1 MSLSSL
7 AIRYAT
13 IRALKGRTYAGAN
26 VFDSQI
32 EPLNLIGKDGKD
44 FAVIVTTDDDDVKIT
59 GRDLIAGDH
68 QLELVIEVVATARL
82 TVKTEDGESEEAL
95 TIPATDAGLEASL
108 NLIGWQ
114 IARALSADGGEW
126 GDLWRG
132 LVMRVHS
139 ISSRRGADE
148 ANGIRY
154 AARQYV
160 YKIDHI
166 AEPEPG
172 ITPAGGDLWARAIAM
187 LKADPEFG
195 AIGKIIENTV
205 TANEPEPWERIRAS
219 LGLANDASGHFSE
232 WPFVPEDVSKLHE
245 IETTDGWLLDKD
257 TAEGGDGPEKA

>member
-1 MSLSSL
+1 MSLVSL
-7 AIRYAT
+7 AVRYAT
-13 IRALKGRTYAGAN
+13 IRALKGRTYAGEN
-26 VFDSQI
+26 VFDSKI
-32 EPLNLIGKDGKD
+32 EPINLVAENGAD
-44 FAVIVTTDDDDVKIT
+44 FAIVVTTDDDDVKIE

-68 QLELVIEVVATARL
+68 QLELVIEVAATAKL
-82 TVKTEDGESEEAL
+82 TVKTDEGEDAEAL

-114 IARALSADGGEW
+114 IARALSASGGVW
-126 GDLWRG
+126 GDLWRS
-132 LVMRVHS
+132 LVMKVHS

-148 ANGIRY
+148 ANGVRY

-172 ITPAGGDLWARAIAM
+172 IAPAAGDLWARAITM

-195 AIGKIIENTV
+195 AIGRIIENTI
-205 TANEPEPWERIRAS
+205 TADTPEPWERVRAS

-245 IETTDGWLLDKD
+245 VETTDGWLLDKEA
-257 TAEGGDGPEKA
+257 AEAGDGPEKD